1 MSNGCCVAGLAGWA
15 KGALL
20 RGRTQYLLESP
31 DSGANTAECVL
42 ENAVGVVEVQP
53 NARTDRAC
61 VVFEVLGLNCLAA
74 LVERVGEQ
82 PVLPVRG
89 LWDSYERR
97 GLRGHVAR
105 DVSVHGGEMLADRSR
120 GQLRVAGPQRLGD
133 LPVFFHAVFA
143 TSQNIGGNLSG
154 IQDRQE

>member
-61 VVFEVLGLNCLAA
+61 VVFEVLGLECLAA

-89 LWDSYERR
+89 LWHSHERR
-97 GLRGHVAR
+97 GLRGQVAR
-105 DVSVHGGEMLADRSR
+105 DVSLHGGEMLANRHC
-120 GQLRVAGPQRLGD
+120 GQPCVAGAQRLGD
-133 LPVFFHAVFA
+133 LPVFFPALLA
-143 TSQNIGGNLSG
+143 TSQNVGGNLG
-154 IQDRQE
+154 G